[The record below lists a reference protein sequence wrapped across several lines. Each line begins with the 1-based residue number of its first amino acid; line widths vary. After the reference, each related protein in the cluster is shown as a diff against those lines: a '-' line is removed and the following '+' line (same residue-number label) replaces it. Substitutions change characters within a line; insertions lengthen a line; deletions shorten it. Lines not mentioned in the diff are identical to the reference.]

1 MTPSWRTTRIFSRLC
16 TALLLACV
24 FVAVHAEDAP
34 ATGNFSQGTID
45 ELQQHMSAHDLTEL
59 RTTYNGSYGAS
70 LLFFPQQLTYYV
82 TLFHDKDFWR
92 VIRADQAEEAEK
104 IYATFVEQSR
114 KLAQVDIDAIRLEA
128 GKQFT
133 QHQLDM
139 NRQRLEALRQDL
151 ARQQQQAQQVAQQQ
165 QQARQQAASLSGE
178 LSASSSELEA
188 MQRKI
193 QALEALQS
201 DPTLALP
208 NSGSGTAQLASAA
221 APAQAPAAD
230 AAPARPA
237 IAAKPV
243 ATAPSP
249 AHAKH

>member
-1 MTPSWRTTRIFSRLC
+1 
-16 TALLLACV
+16 LLLACALV
-24 FVAVHAEDAP
+24 TVHAADAP
-34 ATGNFSQGTID
+34 APGNFSQGTID

-133 QHQLDM
+133 QHQLDV

-193 QALEALQS
+193 QALETLQS

-208 NSGSGTAQLASAA
+208 SSGSGSGTAQLASAA
-221 APAQAPAAD
+221 SPAQAPAAD